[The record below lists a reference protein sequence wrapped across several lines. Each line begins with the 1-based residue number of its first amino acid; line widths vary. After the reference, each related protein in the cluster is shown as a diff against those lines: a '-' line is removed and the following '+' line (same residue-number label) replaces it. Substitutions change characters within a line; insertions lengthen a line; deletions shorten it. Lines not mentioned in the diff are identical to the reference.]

1 MHALNSKTFLGLMM
15 NEEKKKELL
24 MRVIDGVADEQESAE
39 LDGMMAGDPALKDE
53 YIAMKNIKEV
63 TDAMQFKEM
72 PDSFWDGYWNG
83 IYNRLERGLGWGLFS
98 IGLALVSAFAVFKVF
113 QDFFL
118 NGTISIVVRGGVLV
132 GSIGVLI
139 ILWSILREVVFARR
153 HERYKEIKR

>member
-1 MHALNSKTFLGLMM
+1 MM
-15 NEEKKKELL
+15 DEEKKRELL
-24 MRVIDGVADEQESAE
+24 MRVIDGVADERESAE
-39 LDGMMAGDPALKDE
+39 LDGMMADDPVLRDE
-53 YIAMKNIKEV
+53 YVAMKKIKEV

-98 IGLALVSAFAVFKVF
+98 IGLALVSAFAVFRVF

-118 NGTISIVVRGGVLV
+118 NGAISIAVRGGVLIGAV
-132 GSIGVLI
+132 GALI
-139 ILWSILREVVFARR
+139 ILWSIFREVVFARR